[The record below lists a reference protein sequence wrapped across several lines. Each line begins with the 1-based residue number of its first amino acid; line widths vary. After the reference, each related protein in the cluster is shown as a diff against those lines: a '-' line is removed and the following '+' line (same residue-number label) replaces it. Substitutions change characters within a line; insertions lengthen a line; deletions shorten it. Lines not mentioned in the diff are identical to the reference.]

1 MTSFA
6 AARRSTATPF
16 AAARRRFAAVPVLA
30 VLVAVFAWGA
40 GPIMTKAV
48 DVSINSTIFW
58 RTLAWPPV
66 LWAVARWRG
75 GRITRA
81 SLRAALV
88 PGVFFGASTITGF
101 TAFMTTSVANATLIG
116 NVASAFTLFLAPR
129 VLGERV
135 RGVQY
140 ACAVGSFA
148 GVALIV
154 LGAGGT
160 GGATL
165 RGDLLALANA
175 ATWTVY
181 FLVSK
186 RIRTATDA
194 VDTWSFL
201 GSVAVCQLLVTVPWA
216 LATSDDLLGL
226 SARDV
231 LLISV
236 MILVPGT
243 TGHGLMVWAQ
253 RHVDAT
259 VSALVLLLGP
269 VISGILAWV
278 FYDQAVTVLQAT
290 GGAVVLASLAGVVRL
305 AAPSAS
311 RRALVD
317 PAERLLDSN
326 P

>member
-1 MTSFA
+1 M
-6 AARRSTATPF
+6 TPF
-16 AAARRRFAAVPVLA
+16 AAARRRVAAVPVIA

-40 GPIMTKAV
+40 GPIITKAV

-165 RGDLLALANA
+165 RGDLLALVNA

-186 RIRTATDA
+186 RIRSADDA

-216 LATSDDLLGL
+216 MATSDDLLAL
-226 SARDV
+226 SRRDV
-231 LLISV
+231 LLIAL
-236 MILVPGT
+236 MIVVPGT

-269 VISGILAWV
+269 VISGVLAWV
-278 FYDQAVTVLQAT
+278 VYDQGVTAVQAL
-290 GGAVVLASLAGVVRL
+290 GGVVVLASLAGVVRL

-317 PAERLLDSN
+317 QAEAPADGWM
-326 P
+326 